1 MNGDGGLMTD
11 PKYTF
16 SFAMVSVGALL
27 AALLLAPLRVAGA
40 DLDKPSESIEI
51 LDLPESVK
59 SAVNSTLEGALQ
71 SGTAIE
77 AGMASWYG
85 RAFQGRRTASGE
97 RFDMNQLT
105 AAHRTLPLGTVVV
118 VRNPLNGQAV
128 EVTINDRGP
137 YLKDRIIDLSY
148 RAALLL
154 GMVKSGKQAVEVHR
168 R

>member
-1 MNGDGGLMTD
+1 MNNKSDTLGWGIL
-11 PKYTF
+11 
-16 SFAMVSVGALL
+16 SASAVL
-27 AALLLAPLRVAGA
+27 AVLLLAPLQVAGA
-40 DLDKPSESIEI
+40 EMDKAGESIET
-51 LDLPESVK
+51 LDFTESVK
-59 SAVNSTLEGALQ
+59 SAVNSSLDGALQ
-71 SGTAIE
+71 SGNAVE
-77 AGMASWYG
+77 AGIASWYG
-85 RAFQGRRTASGE
+85 RGFQGRRTASGE
-97 RFDMNQLT
+97 RFDMNLLT
-105 AAHRTLPLGTVVV
+105 AAHKTLPLGTVVI

>member
-1 MNGDGGLMTD
+1 MNHK
-11 PKYTF
+11 KYTF
-16 SFAMVSVGALL
+16 LSGIFSVSALL
-27 AALLLAPLRVAGA
+27 AVLLMAPLRVAGA
-40 DLDKPSESIEI
+40 EMDKPSESIETLEI
-51 LDLPESVK
+51 PESIK
-59 SAVNSTLEGALQ
+59 SALSSTLEGALQ
-71 SGTAIE
+71 TGNAFE

-105 AAHRTLPLGTVVV
+105 AAHRTLPLGTVVL
-118 VRNPLNGQAV
+118 VRNPVSGQAV

-148 RAALLL
+148 RAALML